1 MPKPRKENPELEKMI
16 KSGAKK
22 FVRYT
27 EGAQLYSMGLHPFQE
42 LAKEAKAKYRYKGI
56 VLVNIETVNEYLENF
71 KEE

>member
-1 MPKPRKENPELEKMI
+1 
-16 KSGAKK
+16 
-22 FVRYT
+22 
-27 EGAQLYSMGLHPFQE
+27 MGLHPFQE